1 MAQDRTEQN
10 NTEQSENI
18 QRILREHSPHLRS
31 LPSSAGRDFN
41 VVIAG
46 LNCRFKVG
54 QAMME
59 FGSCSLGLQCPK
71 PQTGSH
77 LLQFYA
83 VLYIYMP
90 YVDATLQYVHAIA
103 KHCMDA
109 GCELTLM

>member
-1 MAQDRTEQN
+1 MAKDRTEQN
-10 NTEQSENI
+10 NQKTFREYSENT
-18 QRILREHSPHLRS
+18 HLRS
-31 LPSSAGRDFN
+31 VPSSAGRHFN

-46 LNCRFKVG
+46 LVFRFKVG
-54 QAMME
+54 QAMMV